1 MIHILLIIL
10 KIIGIILLVLLGLA
24 LLAVLVVFFV
34 PVRYQVQIS
43 RREGEGEPPVSVRAK
58 VTWLLHLLHGR
69 ICYPAEQPVRICL
82 AFYPLFTVPPKEKK
96 SRSLSRRKK
105 RGSAAQDA
113 SDTGTEDGIREEAAE
128 AAGNKTPEET
138 AEANEKI
145 AQEETA
151 EAAGKLAQEEAAGIS
166 GNMAQVETAGISENM
181 TQVETAD
188 ITEDVLQDQAAE
200 TKLRKLWRKLQ
211 SFLHRG
217 KDALTNIQYTITK
230 LCDKIRN
237 IMDNIQYYRAIL
249 EGDAFQ
255 NAIRLCRGELSELL
269 CRLRP
274 KRVRGSWVIGM
285 EDPCLTAEILSA
297 YGVLY
302 PLVGQNI
309 QVIGDFENR
318 RLEGELFLKGKIR
331 IFTFLKVFVRIYF
344 NKNIKE
350 LMRQWKKEA
359 A

>member
-24 LLAVLVVFFV
+24 LLAVLAVFFV

-69 ICYPAEQPVRICL
+69 ICYPAEQPVRICF

-113 SDTGTEDGIREEAAE
+113 PDIGTEDGIREEAAE
-128 AAGNKTPEET
+128 AAGNQTPEET
-138 AEANEKI
+138 AEVNEKI

-151 EAAGKLAQEEAAGIS
+151 EAAGNMAREEAAGAA
-166 GNMAQVETAGISENM
+166 GNMAQVETADS
-181 TQVETAD
+181 
-188 ITEDVLQDQAAE
+188 TEDVPQDQAAE

-211 SFLHRG
+211 SFLHKG

-255 NAIRLCRGELSELL
+255 NAFRLCRGELSELL

-274 KRVRGSWVIGM
+274 QKVRGSWVIGM

-318 RLEGELFLKGKIR
+318 RLEGELFLQGKIR